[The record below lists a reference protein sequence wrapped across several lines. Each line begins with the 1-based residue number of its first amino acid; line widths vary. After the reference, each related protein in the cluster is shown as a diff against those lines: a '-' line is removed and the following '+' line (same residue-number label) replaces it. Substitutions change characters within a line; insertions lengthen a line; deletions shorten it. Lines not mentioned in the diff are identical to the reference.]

1 MQAPFLFPGT
11 CGTCGSSGTT
21 GTSGTSGTS
30 GTINFDIYKHGVS
43 R

>member
-30 GTINFDIYKHGVS
+30 GTIKFDIYKHGVS